1 MTVEAAAE
9 SVPETVHES
18 TAGAAGPFEAI
29 GRRPWNSRRY
39 ALPPWHRRYPTMLT
53 REEMRMLAW
62 LAEHVEAPGAI
73 VDLGCFLGGST
84 VSLAWG
90 AARGPSPRRIWSY
103 DRFAIDERHK
113 VRYLYQHG
121 HGFHPGTDARPL
133 FDRFTRSFAA
143 AITAVKGDIL
153 AQRWE
158 AGPIALLFI
167 DLSKTLEIN
176 DHILKTFFGALVP
189 GSLVVQQDFLFFRN
203 PWLYPTMHR
212 LEAAMPMLGHTEDHA
227 VIFGVR
233 RPPSPAEIEGCLA
246 RNLTPE
252 ATLAAIAHFRARF
265 PEVRQAEMIDALEAA
280 FRARPD
286 ARHAWDLANVAGLP
300 AADED

>member
-1 MTVEAAAE
+1 MADADAAAVPAPEAA
-9 SVPETVHES
+9 
-18 TAGAAGPFEAI
+18 GLFEAI

-39 ALPPWHRRYPTMLT
+39 ALPDWHRRYPTMLT

-62 LAEHVEAPGAI
+62 LGEHVAAPGAI

-103 DRFAIDERHK
+103 DRFAIDEKHK
-113 VRYLYQHG
+113 FRYLYQRG

-133 FDRFTRSFAA
+133 FDRFTRAFAA
-143 AITAVKGDIL
+143 TITAVPGDVL
-153 AQRWE
+153 AQDWQE
-158 AGPIALLFI
+158 GPIALLFV
-167 DLSKTLEIN
+167 DLSKTLAIN
-176 DHILKTFFGALVP
+176 DHILETFFGALVP

-212 LEAAMPMLGHTEDHA
+212 LEDAIELLGHTEENA
-227 VIFGVR
+227 VIFGAR
-233 RPPSPAEIEGCLA
+233 RTPSPEEIRRCLS
-246 RNLTPE
+246 REVTPE
-252 ATLAAIAHFRARF
+252 ATLAAIAHFRSRF

-280 FRARPD
+280 FRARPGGD
-286 ARHAWDLANVAGLP
+286 KAWDFANVAALP
-300 AADED
+300 ASEED